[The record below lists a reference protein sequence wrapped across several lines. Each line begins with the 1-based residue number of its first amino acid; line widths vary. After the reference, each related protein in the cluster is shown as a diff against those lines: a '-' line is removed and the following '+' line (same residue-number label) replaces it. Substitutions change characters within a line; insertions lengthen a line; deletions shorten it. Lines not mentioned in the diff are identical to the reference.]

1 MRGWRCAG
9 AGPAERRTPMKRFV
23 ASGLLCAAVVLGAT
37 ACSSDDT
44 TPEEEATKAAAELC
58 TSLTQLKSDNA
69 ALKALSP
76 ATATKDQMK
85 SAYDAV
91 QTDWQNV
98 KKNTTTLKSAEKSAV
113 TTAAENL
120 KKAYEGLS
128 GDTTGKDAL
137 TQLQPQIQ
145 ALDTAVTEAAT
156 TQKCG

>member
-1 MRGWRCAG
+1 
-9 AGPAERRTPMKRFV
+9 MKRFV

-58 TSLTQLKSDNA
+58 TSLTQLKSDSA

-91 QTDWQNV
+91 QSDWQNV

-120 KKAYEGLS
+120 KKAYENLP

-145 ALDTAVTEAAT
+145 ALDTATTQAT
-156 TQKCG
+156 TSQKCG

>member
-1 MRGWRCAG
+1 
-9 AGPAERRTPMKRFV
+9 MKRFV
-23 ASGLLCAAVVLGAT
+23 ASGLLCAAVVVGAT

-58 TSLTQLKSDNA
+58 TSLTQLKSDSA

-91 QTDWQNV
+91 QSDWQNV

-120 KKAYEGLS
+120 KKAYENLP

-145 ALDTAVTEAAT
+145 ALDTATTQAT
-156 TQKCG
+156 TSQKCG